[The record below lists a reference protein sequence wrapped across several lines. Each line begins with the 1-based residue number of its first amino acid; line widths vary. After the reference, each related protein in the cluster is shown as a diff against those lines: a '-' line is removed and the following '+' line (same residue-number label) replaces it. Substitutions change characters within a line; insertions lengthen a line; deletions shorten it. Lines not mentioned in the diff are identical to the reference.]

1 MEWYRILATQ
11 NISGIKKK
19 NQVLKESQILNIRV
33 RIPRLLSRLL
43 SVVEINVDIVAATS
57 VIPIPVGAALRIR
70 RLALGRVQSYTA
82 RKEMLH

>member
-11 NISGIKKK
+11 NISGIKK

-57 VIPIPVGAALRIR
+57 VIPFPVGAALLIR

>member
-1 MEWYRILATQ
+1 MVSHSRNAEYQWNQ
-11 NISGIKKK
+11 KK

-57 VIPIPVGAALRIR
+57 VIPFPVGAAL
-70 RLALGRVQSYTA
+70 
-82 RKEMLH
+82 